1 MKAVTETH
9 GHLRSLL
16 QLVEVGRIARESRS
30 FPADCR
36 EPGIAKV
43 RWGESK
49 PETWSH
55 WLMNG

>member
-16 QLVEVGRIARESRS
+16 QLVEVGRVARGFSS

-43 RWGESK
+43 RWGELR

-55 WLMNG
+55 QLMNG